1 MEWHGVALGI
11 GIGMGGFNKR
21 TKNSY
26 RTSGVTSGL
35 VAKKTIQK
43 RKRRKRLKVFEKT
56 KGIPGGYMEQ

>member
-35 VAKKTIQK
+35 VAKKNNTKTQK
-43 RKRRKRLKVFEKT
+43 KKKVKSL
-56 KGIPGGYMEQ
+56 